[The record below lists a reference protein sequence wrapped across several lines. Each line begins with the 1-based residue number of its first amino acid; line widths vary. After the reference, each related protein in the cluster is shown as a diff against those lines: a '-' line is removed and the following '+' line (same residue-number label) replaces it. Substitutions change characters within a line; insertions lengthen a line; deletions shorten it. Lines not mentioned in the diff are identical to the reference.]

1 MGTHPIFESDFDC
14 LTENMSGTRRLTK
27 EYNDLQSSKLLTEAS
42 VKALTISEQS
52 ILAWSGVLQPSER
65 PYDQGAFKFKLTF
78 PAEYPFK
85 PPKVLIETKIY
96 HPNIDE
102 KGQVCLP
109 IIAPENWKP
118 ATKVEHVLI
127 SLIALIEKPEP
138 DHPLRSDIAQ
148 VFQTD
153 HAKFLKTASDFTKKH
168 AEPR

>member
-85 PPKVLIETKIY
+85 PPKPSSKNPSPITRS
-96 HPNIDE
+96 
-102 KGQVCLP
+102 GQ
-109 IIAPENWKP
+109 
-118 ATKVEHVLI
+118 T
-127 SLIALIEKPEP
+127 S
-138 DHPLRSDIAQ
+138 
-148 VFQTD
+148 
-153 HAKFLKTASDFTKKH
+153 
-168 AEPR
+168 PR